1 MQEVG
6 VMPNTTM
13 EALSYEQCL
22 ERLRAG
28 TVGRL
33 AVVLNGFPVVVPV
46 NYRMMETLDLT
57 WIALRARSG
66 GVIDHAALP
75 AALEID
81 DIDLDRHEGWSVLAR
96 GTLHHVDP
104 DSADFRERFDSQP
117 WLTEDRD
124 AWMVIQP
131 FWISGRQLHAPGT
144 EWAFARD
151 EFDGS

>member
-1 MQEVG
+1 
-6 VMPNTTM
+6 MPDTM
-13 EALSYEQCL
+13 LEALSYDECL
-22 ERLRAG
+22 EHLRAG

-33 AVVLNGFPVVVPV
+33 AVVLNDFPVVVPV

-66 GVIDHAALP
+66 GFIDHAAMP

-81 DIDLDRHEGWSVLAR
+81 AVDAGRREGWSVLAR

-117 WLTEDRD
+117 WVAEDRD

-131 FWISGRQLHAPGT
+131 FWISGRRLRTPGA
-144 EWAFARD
+144 EWAFERD
-151 EFDGS
+151 DFDGS